1 MGVYMKIFYRI
12 LIIILLFPLS
22 NSYAQMDLRDLSHEF
37 GVSFGPVTMQTDYG
51 ERHHLPSST
60 PTSFGIAFAH
70 YLSFYGS
77 NYNWRNGASF
87 FSDHFKLKTDVSYYF
102 NNDLEHKGQYAEQD
116 GIFGDK
122 IRAMKGTTKI
132 FNVGT
137 QLEFYFKNLEDY
149 GLLFNDD
156 NKFAPYIGAGIQYSS
171 YTPTMTTDFGN
182 GDFVADPTILP
193 DPWQE
198 NAVFLEKDNTFA
210 LTLSAGTRYK
220 FDDFDL
226 FIDARWQYFFS
237 DKVEGLDAPHDVS
250 GSKFNDTLIYFSFG
264 AIFDLDTFI
273 GSRY

>member
-22 NSYAQMDLRDLSHEF
+22 NSFAQLDLSHEF
-37 GVSFGPVTMQTDYG
+37 GISFGPVTMQTDYG
-51 ERHHLPSST
+51 ERNHLPSST

-102 NNDLEHKGQYAEQD
+102 NNDLEHKGQYIEGTNDFAQKLRD
-116 GIFGDK
+116 
-122 IRAMKGTTKI
+122 MKGTTKI

-137 QLEFYFKNLEDY
+137 QLEYYFKNLEDY

-156 NKFAPYIGAGIQYSS
+156 NKFAPYIGAGLQYSS
-171 YTPTMTTDFGN
+171 YTPTLTTSYGN

-220 FDDFDL
+220 LEGFDL

-237 DKVEGLDAPHDVS
+237 DKIEGLDAPHDVS

-273 GSRY
+273 GSRF